1 MRTLSL
7 YAIVRFMPFA
17 ETQEFANVGV
27 VLCAPDQGKLI
38 FKLARK
44 RFGRVTQFFDDLDGK
59 LYTQA
64 LTVIEQ
70 ELKRVEAYVAKHPG
84 EKAALIFD
92 ELTRHREGVIY
103 FGNTRPAL
111 VENPA
116 LKLDELFEHYVQ
128 RDFVNEEYRERVLE
142 KLIRQTFTEHKVE
155 GFKKAKLTLKL
166 GDFELPFVR
175 DGAEGRQII
184 KPLAFDRK
192 TPLAAFEHA
201 KQWTDRFVRL
211 RDEKQVLQQNML
223 FALDVP
229 QNADYQDAYLEA
241 VETIRRHHIPQAD
254 VMKHDQLVAFAK
266 HQ

>member
-27 VLCAPDQGKLI
+27 VLCAPDQGKLF

-70 ELKRVEAYVAKHPG
+70 ELKRVEAYVAENPG
-84 EKAALIFD
+84 EKAALIFN

-103 FGNTRPAL
+103 FGNARPAL
-111 VENPA
+111 VDNPVV
-116 LKLDELFEHYVQ
+116 KLDEPFERYVQ
-128 RDFVNEEYRERVLE
+128 RDFINEEYRERVLE
-142 KLIRQTFTEHKVE
+142 KLIRQTFNEQKIE
-155 GFKKAKLTLKL
+155 GFKKAKLALKL

-175 DGAEGRQII
+175 DGIKGRQII

-201 KQWTDRFVRL
+201 KQWTDRFVKL
-211 RDEKQVLQQNML
+211 RDENQIHQQNML
-223 FALDVP
+223 IALDVP
-229 QNADYQDAYLEA
+229 EKAQFQDAYLEA
-241 VETIRRHHIPQAD
+241 IEAMRRHDIPQAD
-254 VMKHDQLVAFAK
+254 IKEQDRLIAFAR
-266 HQ
+266 

>member
-44 RFGRVTQFFDDLDGK
+44 RFARVNNFFDDLDGK
-59 LYTQA
+59 LYAQA

-70 ELKRVEAYVAKHPG
+70 ELKRVEAYVAKYPG

-92 ELTRHREGVIY
+92 ELTRHREGVVY

-111 VENPA
+111 VDTPA
-116 LKLDELFEHYVQ
+116 AKSDQLFEHYVE
-128 RDFVNEEYRERVLE
+128 REFVNEKYREKVLE
-142 KLIRQTFTEHKVE
+142 KLIRQTFTEQKIE
-155 GFKKAKLTLKL
+155 GFKKGKLTLKL
-166 GDFELPFVR
+166 GGFELPFVR
-175 DGAEGRQII
+175 DGAKGRQVI

-211 RDEKQVLQQNML
+211 RDENQVLPQNML
-223 FALDVP
+223 FALDMP
-229 QNADYQDAYLEA
+229 QNAEYRDAYFEA
-241 VETIRRHHIPQAD
+241 ADTMRRLHIPHIDAQKRD
-254 VMKHDQLVAFAK
+254 ELVTFAK
-266 HQ
+266 Q

>member
-7 YAIVRFMPFA
+7 YAIVRFMPFV

-27 VLCAPDQGKLI
+27 VLCAPDQGKLF

-70 ELKRVEAYVAKHPG
+70 ELKRVEAYVAEKPG
-84 EKAALIFD
+84 EKAALIFN

-103 FGNTRPAL
+103 FGNVRPAL
-111 VENPA
+111 VDNPA
-116 LKLDELFEHYVQ
+116 VKLEELFERYVQ
-128 RDFVNEEYRERVLE
+128 RDFVNDEYRERVLE
-142 KLIRQTFTEHKVE
+142 KLIRQTFTEQKIE
-155 GFKKAKLTLKL
+155 GFKKAKLALKL
-166 GDFELPFVR
+166 GEFELPFVR
-175 DGAEGRQII
+175 DGIKGRQII

-201 KQWTDRFVRL
+201 KQWTDRFIRL
-211 RDEKQVLQQNML
+211 RDDKRVLQQNML

-229 QNADYQDAYLEA
+229 TQSEYLDAYRES
-241 VETIRRHHIPQAD
+241 VETMHALEIPHTNAQERD
-254 VMKHDQLVAFAK
+254 V
-266 HQ
+266 

>member
-7 YAIVRFMPFA
+7 YAIVRFMPFV

-27 VLCAPDQGKLI
+27 VLCAPDQGKLF

-70 ELKRVEAYVAKHPG
+70 ELKRVEAYVAEKPG
-84 EKAALIFD
+84 EKAALIFN

-103 FGNTRPAL
+103 FGNVRPAL
-111 VENPA
+111 VDNPA
-116 LKLDELFEHYVQ
+116 VKLEELFERYVQ
-128 RDFVNEEYRERVLE
+128 RDFVNDEYRERVLE
-142 KLIRQTFTEHKVE
+142 KLIRQTFTEQKIE
-155 GFKKAKLTLKL
+155 GFKKAKLALKL
-166 GDFELPFVR
+166 GEFELPFVR
-175 DGAEGRQII
+175 DGIKGRQII

-201 KQWTDRFVRL
+201 KQWTDRFIRL
-211 RDEKQVLQQNML
+211 RDENQIHQQNML
-223 FALDVP
+223 IALDVP
-229 QNADYQDAYLEA
+229 QKAQFQDAYLEA
-241 VETIRRHHIPQAD
+241 IEAMRRHGIPQAD
-254 VMKHDQLVAFAK
+254 IKEKERLIAF
-266 HQ
+266 